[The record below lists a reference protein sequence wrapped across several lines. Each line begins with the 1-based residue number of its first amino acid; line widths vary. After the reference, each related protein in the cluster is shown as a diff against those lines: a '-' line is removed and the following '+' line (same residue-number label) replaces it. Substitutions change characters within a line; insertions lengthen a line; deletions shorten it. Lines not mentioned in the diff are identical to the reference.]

1 MLQDLLVRSVAQRD
15 GIKVVLLHELVEE
28 VGAEH
33 HRLRNH
39 HLRLFI
45 LIKFR
50 VALDDII
57 EKRQTTALTTEGT
70 LTDTGKVG
78 IAVEFQTVEDSHNTD
93 VLHPTVLY
101 DGVEDDLTVGINIL
115 QLMPGDVLEE
125 SRHGEDGTG
134 TEPAAHV
141 ITTDMAHQ

>member
-1 MLQDLLVRSVAQRD
+1 M
-15 GIKVVLLHELVEE
+15 
-28 VGAEH
+28 
-33 HRLRNH
+33 
-39 HLRLFI
+39 RLFI
-45 LIKFR
+45 LIKFW
-50 VALDDII
+50 VAFDDII
-57 EKRQTTALTTEGT
+57 EECQTTALTTEGT

-93 VLHPTVLY
+93 VLHPPVLH
-101 DGVEDDLTVGINIL
+101 DGVEDDLTVSIDIL

-141 ITTDMAHQ
+141 VTTDMAHQ